1 MESANGTVKVE
12 CVYDLRRFGYF
23 SQYLAHDVRR
33 EWKYCEFWC
42 IWAVM
47 KIRARHPAASV
58 RDVHLDFTRVI

>member
-1 MESANGTVKVE
+1 MSDENENIAS
-12 CVYDLRRFGYF
+12 
-23 SQYLAHDVRR
+23 
-33 EWKYCEFWC
+33 FWC